1 MRPGGTLSLKR
12 RGYSSWA
19 VVRGSRV
26 RRAMASF
33 MAGGLWFLAEGQTEA
48 GCDLGDL
55 VTSGEWE
62 ALSPGICNP
71 RRRI

>member
-1 MRPGGTLSLKR
+1 MVVVRPGGVLSLKR

-33 MAGGLWFLAEGQTEA
+33 MAGGLWLWAEEGGVQ
-48 GCDLGDL
+48 
-55 VTSGEWE
+55 
-62 ALSPGICNP
+62 
-71 RRRI
+71 RRVATWVIW